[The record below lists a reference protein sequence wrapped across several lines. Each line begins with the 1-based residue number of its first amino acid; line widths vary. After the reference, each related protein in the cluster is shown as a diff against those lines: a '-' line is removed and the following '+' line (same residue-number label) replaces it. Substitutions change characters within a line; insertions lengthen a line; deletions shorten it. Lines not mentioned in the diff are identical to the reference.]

1 MIVIPAT
8 IRFLRFTL
16 GFDRNSVLKDT
27 CACDLCM
34 KKARTY
40 RRRHRIYRKPSF
52 HIQLVLLGAGW
63 LAIFQCMRIIN
74 SLPPQ
79 PQRWDPFQ
87 LLDVSIFASS
97 KHIKRQ
103 YKRLSVKYHP
113 DKCPNDSQR
122 ECATK
127 FIELTKAYKAYNLP
141 SFPVN
146 IQTDGS
152 RRSRKLSRV
161 WSS

>member
-1 MIVIPAT
+1 MIVIPVT

-16 GFDRNSVLKDT
+16 AFDRNRVGKDV
-27 CACDLCM
+27 CACELCT

-40 RRRHRIYRKPSF
+40 RRRHRVYRRPSF
-52 HIQLVLLGAGW
+52 HIQLALLGAGW

-87 LLDVSIFASS
+87 LLDVSVFASGRR
-97 KHIKRQ
+97 IKRQ

-122 ECATK
+122 ECAKK
-127 FIELTKAYKAYNLP
+127 FIELTKAYKAYKLP
-141 SFPVN
+141 LFPGNVK
-146 IQTDGS
+146 TDRS
-152 RRSRKLSRV
+152 HRSRKLSRV